1 MVAVNQELILLAV
14 KINISIDDSTTNDF
28 VYFFFFLRAQN
39 TSIKNESPDI
49 PPVYLKGKGL
59 SAAKAGNWLKTLRG
73 DLKPSLF
80 ILFYFIKK
88 KILQPCKDSGCFL
101 AINWDSDRIGK
112 HTYQGH
118 REGM

>member
-59 SAAKAGNWLKTLRG
+59 SAAKAGNWLKTPRG

-88 KILQPCKDSGCFL
+88 KNPP
-101 AINWDSDRIGK
+101 
-112 HTYQGH
+112 T
-118 REGM
+118 M